1 MLGVIILLSAIKQ
14 LTLEIHYGNIATIL
28 FYVFFHCHTFKKM
41 EFIVSKHGAGF
52 YIIIIIIIIIIIW
65 HLQTVYKCRE
75 RKVGF
80 RL

>member
-1 MLGVIILLSAIKQ
+1 
-14 LTLEIHYGNIATIL
+14 
-28 FYVFFHCHTFKKM
+28 M

-52 YIIIIIIIIIIIW
+52 YIVIIIIIIIIIW